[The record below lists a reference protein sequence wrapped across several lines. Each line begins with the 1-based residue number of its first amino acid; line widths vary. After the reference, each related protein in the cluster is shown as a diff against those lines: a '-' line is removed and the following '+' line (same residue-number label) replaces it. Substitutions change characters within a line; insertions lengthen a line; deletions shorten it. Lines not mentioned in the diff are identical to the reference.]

1 MSKKHISI
9 AIILIVLIIILS
21 ELHTSRTNQQIQNDR
36 YEAEEKFRYEAEEKF
51 RYEAEEALK
60 NLFKDVPSDDPTID
74 SINDSKIY
82 YLKCMILADD
92 YRFPRTTRVMVDEG
106 RKYLSNEYLNGN
118 YAEEGNI
125 FFVEEA
131 VEPDGFVANWRFLG
145 LRLNKVSGNLVIT
158 TFDPSGAD
166 GVLIKTKYQCE
177 RAEPVVR

>member
-21 ELHTSRTNQQIQNDR
+21 ELHTSWTNQQIQNDR
-36 YEAEEKFRYEAEEKF
+36 YEAEEKFRYEAEE
-51 RYEAEEALK
+51 ALK
-60 NLFKDVPSDDPTID
+60 NLFRDVPSDDPTID

-82 YLKCMILADD
+82 YLKCTMLADID

>member
-36 YEAEEKFRYEAEEKF
+36 H
-51 RYEAEEALK
+51 EAEEALK

-82 YLKCMILADD
+82 YLKCMMLADID
-92 YRFPRTTRVMVDEG
+92 YRFPRTTRVMVDEE
-106 RKYLSNEYLNGN
+106 RKYLSNEYVNGN

-125 FFVEEA
+125 LFVEEA

>member
-21 ELHTSRTNQQIQNDR
+21 ELHTSWTNQQIQND
-36 YEAEEKFRYEAEEKF
+36 RYEAEEKF

-82 YLKCMILADD
+82 YLNCMMLADID

-106 RKYLSNEYLNGN
+106 RKYLSNEYVNGN

>member
-9 AIILIVLIIILS
+9 AIILIVLIVILS
-21 ELHTSRTNQQIQNDR
+21 ELHTSWTNQQIQNDS
-36 YEAEEKFRYEAEEKF
+36 
-51 RYEAEEALK
+51 YEAEEALK
-60 NLFKDVPSDDPTID
+60 NLFKDVPSDYPTID

-82 YLKCMILADD
+82 YLKCMMLADID

-106 RKYLSNEYLNGN
+106 RKYLSNEYVNGN

>member
-21 ELHTSRTNQQIQNDR
+21 ELHTSWTNQQIQNDS
-36 YEAEEKFRYEAEEKF
+36 
-51 RYEAEEALK
+51 YEAEEALK

-82 YLKCMILADD
+82 YLKCMMLADID

-106 RKYLSNEYLNGN
+106 RKYLSNEYVNGN

>member
-1 MSKKHISI
+1 MKYI
-9 AIILIVLIIILS
+9 
-21 ELHTSRTNQQIQNDR
+21 
-36 YEAEEKFRYEAEEKF
+36 F
-51 RYEAEEALK
+51 
-60 NLFKDVPSDDPTID
+60 LFIGLGLLQSGCDATDPPTD
-74 SINDSKIY
+74 PKNDSKIY
-82 YLKCMILADD
+82 YLKCIISADIYD
-92 YRFPRTTRVMVDEG
+92 RFPRATRVMVDEG
-106 RKYLSNEYLNGN
+106 RKYLSNEYVNGN

-125 FFVEEA
+125 LFVEEA